1 MKQHAQNMDETTC
14 CCSKYKIIHSYP
26 QDEYKESNIPF
37 DRHSP
42 RTRILG
48 NCKQLVFYP
57 AKIQMAIN
65 ICKISW
71 LKRLNYYKFKIELL

>member
-14 CCSKYKIIHSYP
+14 CCSKYKIIHSYR

-48 NCKQLVFYP
+48 NCKQLVFLPSQNTDGNQYLQDFMI
-57 AKIQMAIN
+57 K
-65 ICKISW
+65 
-71 LKRLNYYKFKIELL
+71 KIELL